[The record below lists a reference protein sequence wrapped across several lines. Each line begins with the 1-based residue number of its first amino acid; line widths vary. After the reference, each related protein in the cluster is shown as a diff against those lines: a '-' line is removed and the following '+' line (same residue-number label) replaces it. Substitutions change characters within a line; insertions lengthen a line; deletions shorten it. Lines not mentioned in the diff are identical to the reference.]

1 MSFLRT
7 ADKPISREPEGSY
20 CRGTLQ
26 RGNLRSRFLPAAPVA
41 LHGTSGGLKGPALNL
56 SEDFET
62 RQRRLA
68 GRCRSRRVLLDL
80 RCRASAEIR
89 SNVDKSA
96 QWRSSSTRTNGFSAV
111 ITSTASHISRTM

>member
-80 RCRASAEIR
+80 AAAPVRR
-89 SNVDKSA
+89 SD
-96 QWRSSSTRTNGFSAV
+96 RTSINQPSGDPQAREPTDSLP
-111 ITSTASHISRTM
+111 